1 MSNAPSASLRS
12 VAIPSEHGGWSLTLE
27 PALLGLIVAPSVA
40 GFALAAAALVGF
52 LLRTP
57 LRVVLVDQFR
67 GRLLERTGIA
77 ARLAAGEAVILA
89 ALAAVAFVT
98 GEPGWWVP
106 MAPAAALITI
116 EIFYDVRSRSRRL
129 VPELAG
135 TVGIGAIAAAIA
147 LAGGATMALAYGLWL
162 VIAARAGSAVFFV
175 RLQLRRAKG
184 QPHRVWISDLAQV
197 VASVAVCVGVAFD
210 SVPVAG
216 AGAVT
221 ALALIHGALSRM
233 APPRAAILGSQQ
245 VVFGLTVV
253 LITGLAAIAP

>member
-1 MSNAPSASLRS
+1 VTNALPASLRS

-27 PALLGLIVAPSVA
+27 PALLGLIVAPSPA

-57 LRVVLVDQFR
+57 LRVVLVDRFR
-67 GRLLERTGIA
+67 DRRLGRTGIA
-77 ARLAAGEAVILA
+77 ARLAAGETAVLA
-89 ALAAVAFVT
+89 ALIAVAFAA

-106 MAPAAALITI
+106 MVPAGALIAI
-116 EIFYDVRSRSRRL
+116 EIWYDIRSRSRRL

-147 LAGGATMALAYGLWL
+147 LAGGAATAVAYGLWL
-162 VIAARAGSAVFFV
+162 VIAARAVSAVFFV

-184 QPHRVWISDLAQV
+184 QPHRVWISDVAQV
-197 VASVAVCVGVAFD
+197 VTGVAVFAGVALD

-221 ALALIHGALSRM
+221 ALALVHGGLSRTT
-233 APPRAAILGSQQ
+233 PPRAAILGSQQ